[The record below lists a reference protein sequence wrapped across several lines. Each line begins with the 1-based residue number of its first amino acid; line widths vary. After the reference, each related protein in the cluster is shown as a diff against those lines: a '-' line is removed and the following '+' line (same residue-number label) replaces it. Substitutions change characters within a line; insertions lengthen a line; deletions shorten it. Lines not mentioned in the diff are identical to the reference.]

1 MAIASTLKWYLEA
14 FGADYEVLPH
24 PHSSTSFQTAR
35 AARVPKQ
42 WLAKAVVL
50 EDEKGYVMA
59 ILPTSNRIAFDA
71 LEQVLER
78 RLKFA
83 TEEEIGKLF
92 RDCEMGAIPP
102 LGCAYGIQTVI
113 DDSLLRLPQIYFEA
127 GDHED
132 VVHMSGEQ
140 FCELVEESTH
150 GRFSRHT

>member
-14 FGADYEVLPH
+14 FGANYEVLPH

-35 AARVPKQ
+35 AARVPKE

-50 EDEKGYVMA
+50 EDRDGYVMV
-59 ILPTSNRIAFDA
+59 ILPASHRITFDA
-71 LEQVLER
+71 LERLLER
-78 RLKFA
+78 RLVFA
-83 TEEEIGKLF
+83 SEEEIGALF
-92 RDCEMGAIPP
+92 ADCEKGAIPP

-113 DDSLLRLPQIYFEA
+113 DDALLRLSQIYFEA

-140 FCELVEESTH
+140 FCELVEGSAH
-150 GRFSRHT
+150 GRFSRHV

>member
-1 MAIASTLKWYLEA
+1 MAIASTLKRYLEA
-14 FGADYEVLPH
+14 FGANYEVLPH

-71 LEQVLER
+71 LEQLLER
-78 RLKFA
+78 RLELA
-83 TEEEIGKLF
+83 TEEEVGELF
-92 RDCEMGAIPP
+92 SDCEKGAIPP
-102 LGCAYGIQTVI
+102 LGSAYGIQMVI
-113 DDSLLRLPQIYFEA
+113 DDWLLRLPQIYFEA

-132 VVHMSGEQ
+132 VVHMRGEQ
-140 FCELVEESTH
+140 FRELVEGSTH
-150 GRFSRHT
+150 GRFSRHI

>member
-1 MAIASTLKWYLEA
+1 MTIASTLRWYLEA
-14 FGADYEVLPH
+14 SGANYEILPH

-35 AARVPKQ
+35 AARVPKE

-50 EDEKGYVMA
+50 EDEQGYVMA
-59 ILPTSNRIAFDA
+59 ILPTSNRIAIDA
-71 LEQVLER
+71 LEKLLER
-78 RLKFA
+78 HLRFA
-83 TEEEIGKLF
+83 TEEEIGELF
-92 RDCEMGAIPP
+92 SDCETGAIPP

-140 FCELVEESTH
+140 FRALVDGSTH
-150 GRFSRHT
+150 GRFSRHI

>member
-35 AARVPKQ
+35 AARVPEE

-50 EDEKGYVMA
+50 EDRDGYVMV
-59 ILPTSNRIAFDA
+59 ILPASHRITFDA
-71 LEQVLER
+71 LERLLER
-78 RLKFA
+78 RLVFA
-83 TEEEIGKLF
+83 SEEEIGALF
-92 RDCEMGAIPP
+92 ADCEKGAIPP

-113 DDSLLRLPQIYFEA
+113 DDALLRLSQIFFEA

-140 FCELVEESTH
+140 FRELVEGSTH
-150 GRFSRHT
+150 GRFSRHV

>member
-1 MAIASTLKWYLEA
+1 MTIASTLRWYLEA
-14 FGADYEVLPH
+14 SGANYEVLPH

-35 AARVPKQ
+35 AARVPNE

-71 LEQVLER
+71 LERLLER
-78 RLKFA
+78 RLEFA
-83 TEEEIGKLF
+83 SEEEIGELF
-92 RDCEMGAIPP
+92 TDCERGAVPP

-113 DDSLLRLPQIYFEA
+113 DDALLRLSQIYFEA

-140 FCELVEESTH
+140 FRELVDGSTH
-150 GRFSRHT
+150 GRFSRHV